1 ATPPKIVNGQFV
13 VTSDDTSIA
22 GGTKAKP

>member
-1 ATPPKIVNGQFV
+1 PPKIVNGQFV
-13 VTSDDTSIA
+13 VTIDDTSIA